1 MKKLLFF
8 ILTCAV
14 ISCGNPVRKAIST
27 LDNSPVDAAKY
38 CADKYPVK
46 DSIVYKDSLRLDT
59 LYMGD
64 IVFDTVVTK
73 DTVYITK
80 TLPAK
85 TITKTIAQVKEVFRE
100 NTARVTQLQLE
111 LAAKQQE
118 ADKLQGDLAKS
129 EGETKLYKGQRNKAR
144 LNLWLVIAVAGAR
157 TFRKRLLGL
166 LKFA

>member
-1 MKKLLFF
+1 MKKLLFAL
-8 ILTCAV
+8 LTFGV

-27 LDNSPVDAAKY
+27 LDSNPVDAAKY

-46 DSIVYKDSLRLDT
+46 DSVIYKDTLRLDT

-64 IVFDTVVTK
+64 IVFDTIVTK

-85 TITKTIAQVKEVFRE
+85 TIVKTITQTKEVYRE

-129 EGETKLYKGQRNKAR
+129 EKDSSTYKSQRNKAR
-144 LNLWLVIAVAGAR
+144 FNLWLIVALAGAW
-157 TFRKRLLGL
+157 TFRKQLLGL